1 MRAYLILFF
10 GVSAS
15 VVGAVAALNYA
26 VDPYLTHQWDTP
38 PVQSL
43 RPVRERLG
51 AWAKTYALARYQP
64 ALVYVGN
71 SRTEV
76 ALPAHPSLFGGRPVF
91 NAALSGATVNDA
103 GMMAHH
109 AVQVAKVDTLVWG
122 LDAPSFS
129 LDVGNSELDETL
141 LASGDGYLAR
151 RLLLNLK
158 RAVSLE
164 MAGDALQ
171 VLNGSYEPVCR
182 SSLAFLGQ
190 RDALCLQHR
199 FAQKGGTAAAVLP
212 RLREFVR
219 GRGPS
224 AEALTVFQ
232 GRLDAL
238 CSKGTRVRL
247 YINPTHALMQD
258 ALYWAGKWDTMESWM
273 HALAQAADQHRARGC
288 DVTLHDFSGYNSVTT
303 EPVPQASGQADMA
316 NYWEPSHY
324 RENVGRMVLARL
336 IGAVAAAEDGFG
348 AELTPA
354 SLPAHLALMR
364 AARGRYQAQHVAETA
379 LARQAAQDEMAES
392 GPPVRRGAQQAAR

>member
-1 MRAYLILFF
+1 MRAYLKLFL
-10 GVSAS
+10 GLSAG
-15 VVGAVAALNYA
+15 VVGAVAALNYL

-51 AWAKTYALARYQP
+51 AWAKTYAIARYQP

-76 ALPAHPSLFGGRPVF
+76 ALPAHPSLFGGQPVF
-91 NAALSGATVNDA
+91 NAALSGATMNDA

-109 AVQVAKVDTLVWG
+109 AAQVAKVDTLVWG
-122 LDAPSFS
+122 LDAPSFA
-129 LDVGNSELDETL
+129 LGAGNTELDETL
-141 LASGDGYLAR
+141 LADGEGYLAR
-151 RLLLNLK
+151 RALLNLK

-164 MAGDALQ
+164 MAADALR
-171 VLNGSYEPVCR
+171 VLYGTYEPVCK

-190 RDALCLQHR
+190 RDALCLEHR

-219 GRGPS
+219 GEGPS
-224 AEALTVFQ
+224 AEALAVFR
-232 GRLDAL
+232 GRLDEL
-238 CSKGTRVRL
+238 CGKGTRVRL
-247 YINPTHALMQD
+247 YVNPTHALMQD
-258 ALYWAGKWDTMESWM
+258 ALYWAGKWNTSEAWL
-273 HALAQAADQHRARGC
+273 HALAAEASQRRARGC

-303 EPVPQASGQADMA
+303 EPVPQASGEPDMMY
-316 NYWEPSHY
+316 YWEPSHY

-336 IGAVAAAEDGFG
+336 IGGAPAAPDGFG

-354 SLPAHLALMR
+354 MLPGHLSAMR
-364 AARGRYQAQHVAETA
+364 AARARYHAQHRIETA
-379 LARQAAQDEMAES
+379 LARQAAREEMAGAGS
-392 GPPVRRGAQQAAR
+392 GDAVQAGL